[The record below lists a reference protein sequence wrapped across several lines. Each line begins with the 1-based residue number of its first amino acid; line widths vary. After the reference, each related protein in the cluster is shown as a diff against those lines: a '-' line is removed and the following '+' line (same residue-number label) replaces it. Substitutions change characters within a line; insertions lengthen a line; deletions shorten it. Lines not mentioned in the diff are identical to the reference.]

1 MLPRLQMQSAERDCG
16 FPIRLNVASSPMGC
30 PQQVPRLYRV
40 RFGCQIV
47 VESRGGLIKLA
58 MFHEVASLS
67 DLWIW
72 RPSNLF
78 LDRFI
83 HLVFQPR
90 VAERHSRNAPKEE
103 TTDVRPMSNAVPRP
117 HSVIDFHQHW
127 LFSNRGRSFVLRI
140 RRFRWGKDFANAT
153 RGLGRKVVCSR
164 RPG

>member
-1 MLPRLQMQSAERDCG
+1 MQPAKLDRD
-16 FPIRLNVASSPMGC
+16 FPVRRYVASSPMDC
-30 PQQVPRLYRV
+30 PQQVPSLYRV

-47 VESRGGLIKLA
+47 VQSRGGLIKLA

-90 VAERHSRNAPKEE
+90 VAERHSSDATKEE
-103 TTDVRPMSNAVPRP
+103 TTDVRPMSNAVPRH
-117 HSVIDFHQHW
+117 HSVIDFHQHP
-127 LFSNRGRSFVLRI
+127 NRQ
-140 RRFRWGKDFANAT
+140 
-153 RGLGRKVVCSR
+153 
-164 RPG
+164 

>member
-1 MLPRLQMQSAERDCG
+1 MAGGIVSPPNWRNSWLVLPSRFMLPRLQMQSAERDCG

-83 HLVFQPR
+83 H
-90 VAERHSRNAPKEE
+90 
-103 TTDVRPMSNAVPRP
+103 
-117 HSVIDFHQHW
+117 
-127 LFSNRGRSFVLRI
+127 
-140 RRFRWGKDFANAT
+140 
-153 RGLGRKVVCSR
+153 
-164 RPG
+164 